1 MRDAVVAAVLI
12 QPPFAADAYPRH
24 KAPPRIIDTGMD
36 HLAVAR
42 RCHGA
47 DTFRRLH
54 NDHLAAGLRQ
64 PPRDRKPDHPGT
76 DNDAFNLVHSQ
87 FGSGHSTRRAFPE
100 LEASR
105 INRIRTLSLCR
116 KSHWLGFS
124 ERFSDRF
131 PVSEVL
137 IMSGQL
143 P

>member
-12 QPPFAADAYPRH
+12 QRPLAADAHPRH
-24 KAPPRIIDTGMD
+24 QAPRRIIDTGMD

-76 DNDAFNLVHSQ
+76 DNDAFNVVHSQ
-87 FGSGHSTRRAFPE
+87 FGSGYSTRRAFPE
-100 LEASR
+100 LDALMV
-105 INRIRTLSLCR
+105 NRIRTLWLFR
-116 KSHWLGFS
+116 KSHWLGLSASF
-124 ERFSDRF
+124 
-131 PVSEVL
+131 
-137 IMSGQL
+137 
-143 P
+143 